1 VKVAEGVDA
10 GIAVACPGPCAVIG
24 HHTVVVGVV
33 RGIVL
38 QTDSVVV
45 LDAVLDRW
53 RVECVIPGGRRFER
67 PSIGPG
73 SIDSQVANRAVGR
86 RNQIESEGAVI
97 EAAGARRSR
106 LIIGDRQSYY
116 RLVALNFIKSHD
128 SVLYPAGTCALD

>member
-1 VKVAEGVDA
+1 M
-10 GIAVACPGPCAVIG
+10 
-24 HHTVVVGVV
+24 

-86 RNQIESEGAVI
+86 RNQLESEGAVI
-97 EAAGARRSR
+97 EAAGAGRSR
-106 LIIGDRQSYY
+106 ILIGDRHPVHRQ
-116 RLVALNFIKSHD
+116 VALIFKPHGASALCAARPGDADVAPGHVEI
-128 SVLYPAGTCALD
+128 PAI